1 MKKTTQKQAVKR
13 LVHLI
18 QIGLKDYTFEEI
30 NEALPKALDIFTEDQ
45 IDIIQNSIQEYKIK
59 KMVNNKE

>member
-1 MKKTTQKQAVKR
+1 MKKTAQKQTVKR

-30 NEALPKALDIFTEDQ
+30 KEALPQALDIFTEEQ
-45 IDIIQNSIQEYKIK
+45 IEIIQDNIQEYKIK
-59 KMVNNKE
+59 KLVNK